1 MKIRRFRNEIER
13 ENQEFGEQWL
23 IMNLFQVNSRRIV
36 SKLMGFQI
44 YESFNKI
51 SGKILVGEVTKIEAN
66 PS

>member
-13 ENQEFGEQWL
+13 ENQEFGEEWL
-23 IMNLFQVNSRRIV
+23 IMNLFQVNSRRIA
-36 SKLMGFQI
+36 SQLMGFQI

-51 SGKILVGEVTKIEAN
+51 SGKILVGEVAKIEAN

>member
-13 ENQEFGEQWL
+13 ENQEFGEEWL